1 MGSPG
6 RLVTTAQ
13 PVERLDRTAIVT
25 LAALSLGIFTVANDF
40 TALSV
45 AVPPIESDLG
55 TTLNRTQW
63 VINGYTVVF
72 GVLIVTAGRLADL
85 FGRRRVFII
94 GATLFGVFSLLGG
107 LAPNIGLL
115 IAARAIMGIGG
126 AMMWPSVLGMVY
138 GIVPAARSGLAG
150 GLVIGVAGLGNAV
163 GPLVG
168 GLLTDVASWRWI
180 FFVNVP
186 VALVASLVVRRLVP
200 ESKVAG
206 QAHIDYPGIATLS
219 AAVILV
225 LVALDIGSAQGFGSA
240 SVMAMLVIGLLLL
253 PVFVIVQRRQGD
265 RALIPPRVTT
275 SRVFTASLVSVVCM
289 GSILFG
295 VLLYVPQYI
304 EKELGLSA
312 FAAGAAIAPMMVTFA
327 GVSFAAGP
335 LYHRIGGRVV
345 AVAGAVAITV
355 GVLLLALLVGHGYPP
370 LVPGLVV
377 TGIGIGLYFSAI
389 TTTAIT
395 SVDSDDSSLAG
406 GIVYMGNIAGGS
418 VGLGLSTAIVLAA
431 SDLLTGV
438 RNSFLFDA
446 ALGLIGTV
454 VVVAL
459 VRGESTA
466 ADA

>member
-1 MGSPG
+1 M
-6 RLVTTAQ
+6 TTAE
-13 PVERLDRTAIVT
+13 PVERLDRTAVVT
-25 LAALSLGIFTVANDF
+25 LAALSLGIFTIANDF

-45 AVPPIESDLG
+45 AVPPIESDLD

-72 GVLIVTAGRLADL
+72 GVLIVTCGRLADL

-94 GATLFGVFSLLGG
+94 GATLFGLFSLLGG

-115 IAARAIMGIGG
+115 IAARAVMGIGG

-138 GIVPAARSGLAG
+138 GIVPASRSGLAG

-206 QAHIDYPGIATLS
+206 QAHIDYQGIASLS

-225 LVALDIGSAQGFGSA
+225 LVALDIGSAQGFDSP
-240 SVMAMLVIGLLLL
+240 SVIAMLVVGLLLL
-253 PVFVIVQRRQGD
+253 PVFVLVQRRQGD
-265 RALIPPRVTT
+265 RALIPPRVA
-275 SRVFTASLVSVVCM
+275 SRRIFTASLVSIVCM

-295 VLLYVPQYI
+295 ILLYVPQYV
-304 EKELGLSA
+304 EKQLGWSA

-327 GVSFAAGP
+327 VVSFAAGP

-345 AVAGAVAITV
+345 IITGAMALTAGT
-355 GVLLLALLVGHGYPP
+355 LLLALLVGHGYPP
-370 LVPGLVV
+370 LVPGLVL

-389 TTTAIT
+389 TTAAIT
-395 SVDSDDSSLAG
+395 AVDPDDSSLAG

-418 VGLGLSTAIVLAA
+418 LGLGLSTAIVLA
-431 SDLLTGV
+431 SSGLVSGI
-438 RNSFLFDA
+438 RNSFLFDV
-446 ALGLIGTV
+446 ALGVIGTV

-459 VRGESTA
+459 VRGESIG
-466 ADA
+466 ADE